1 MEQNPYQT
9 PSAEIN
15 EVVPGAPAD
24 AVRIRQEHISHEAS
38 IRSIGILYYIG
49 AVMLALVGLAQA
61 FVFGQESLG
70 IMIGLVILFLGLA
83 ALYFW
88 MGSALRALRS
98 KVRHVAGVFAVLG
111 LAGFPIGTLI
121 NAYILYLLY
130 SQKGKMVFSEEYQAI
145 VKATPGIKYKT
156 SVVVW
161 VLLILLVLFFVVG
174 IISPMFMG

>member
-1 MEQNPYQT
+1 MMVLGGL
-9 PSAEIN
+9 SVAFAFAE
-15 EVVPGAPAD
+15 
-24 AVRIRQEHISHEAS
+24 
-38 IRSIGILYYIG
+38 
-49 AVMLALVGLAQA
+49 
-61 FVFGQESLG
+61 ESLG
-70 IMIGLVILFLGLA
+70 IMIGLAVFFIGMA
-83 ALYFW
+83 VLYFW

-130 SQKGKMVFSEEYQAI
+130 SEKGKMVFSEEYQAI

-156 SVVVW
+156 SIVVW